1 MQVGYLGVGN
11 MGQPMA
17 EKLLDGGHGLV
28 VFDISEAAMEPLLLR
43 QARRAGSPRD
53 VGDQCEI
60 VAVSL
65 PTLGAFRA
73 AVLGPDGL
81 AAGRAMKVL
90 LNTCTV
96 GVPFLREI
104 EAALA
109 PNGVT
114 IVDCPI
120 SGGPAGAR
128 AGTLS
133 VMVSGEPAAIEKVRP
148 LISLWGQTLTIAG
161 DKPGAAQV
169 LKLTNNIL
177 FAVSLAATS
186 EAFVMGAKGGLDP
199 EVMVNAIN
207 AGSGRNG
214 ATLTVMPNA
223 VLDRSF
229 GYGAAM
235 HILMK
240 DIDLAIAQGEELA
253 VPMWVCQAARLVF
266 KHAMFAGAAD
276 DDLSTLVQ
284 QVERA
289 AGFEMPKRQ

>member
-1 MQVGYLGVGN
+1 MHVGYLGVGN

-17 EKLLDGGHGLV
+17 DKLLDGGHSLTV
-28 VFDISEAAMEPLLLR
+28 YDINEAAMGPLLLR
-43 QARRAGSPRD
+43 QARRAASPKELA
-53 VGDQCEI
+53 DQCEI
-60 VAVSL
+60 VFVSL
-65 PTLGAFRA
+65 PTLAEFRA
-73 AVLGPDGL
+73 AVLGTDGL
-81 AAGRAMKVL
+81 ASGGAMQVL
-90 LNTCTV
+90 VNTCTV

-104 EAALA
+104 ETAVA
-109 PNGVT
+109 PKGVK

-133 VMVSGEPAAIEKVRP
+133 VMVSGDPTAVERVWP
-148 LISLWGQTLTIAG
+148 LISLWGKTLTIAG

-207 AGSGRNG
+207 AGSGQNG
-214 ATLTVMPNA
+214 ATQTVIPNS

-229 GYGAAM
+229 GYGAA
-235 HILMK
+235 L
-240 DIDLAIAQGEELA
+240 
-253 VPMWVCQAARLVF
+253 
-266 KHAMFAGAAD
+266 
-276 DDLSTLVQ
+276 LS
-284 QVERA
+284 
-289 AGFEMPKRQ
+289 

>member
-17 EKLLDGGHGLV
+17 EKLLGGGHGLLV
-28 VFDISEAAMEPLLLR
+28 YDISEAAMEPLLLR
-43 QARRAGSPRD
+43 QARRATSPKD
-53 VGDQCEI
+53 VGDQCET
-60 VAVSL
+60 VVVSL
-65 PTLGAFRA
+65 PTLAAFRA
-73 AVLGPDGL
+73 AVLGPAGL
-81 AAGRAMKVL
+81 AAGGAMKVL

-109 PNGVT
+109 PNSVT

-133 VMVSGEPAAIEKVRP
+133 VMVSGDPAAVEKVRP
-148 LISLWGQTLTIAG
+148 LISLWGQALTIAG

-199 EVMVNAIN
+199 EVMLSAIN
-207 AGSGRNG
+207 VGSGQNG
-214 ATLTVMPNA
+214 ATQTVIPNS

-229 GYGAAM
+229 GYGAAL

-240 DIDLAIAQGEELA
+240 DIELAIAQGEELG
-253 VPMWVCQAARLVF
+253 VPMWVCQAARLVY
-266 KHAMFAGAAD
+266 KHAMFEGAAD
-276 DDLSTLVQ
+276 NDISTLVRH
-284 QVERA
+284 VERG
-289 AGFEMPKRQ
+289 AGFEIPKTR